1 VEGDIHGAWKRNR
14 MRKAIE
20 SMSNHTIVCG
30 IGATGMHVALELSHN
45 SSPFVV
51 IDRNAAKVERLKE
64 EIGEFPHIIDD
75 GTLDDVLEDAGIAKA
90 KGLVSALTD
99 DRDNLF
105 VTVTARALNP
115 NLRII
120 CKCIE
125 DDSAMKL
132 RRAGADVVVSPSLI
146 GGQRMATELLR
157 PTALQFLDDILLD
170 RDADRSIVEVT
181 VASQSTASGKTL
193 ADAKLRDFGEALVVA
208 IRNADGS
215 HVYNPP
221 AQHRLN
227 PGQVLIVLLQSAE
240 VGRLRSHLGA

>member
-1 VEGDIHGAWKRNR
+1 